1 MRKFFALLSALSLLI
16 VSLSGC
22 NLISEANP
30 ATDFEYGF
38 SEIYDGIFIK
48 EYIGSDKTVV
58 IPSKIDGQAVTV
70 IAGGAFVGT
79 SIESLVI
86 PDSVKFVV
94 ARAFY
99 GCDQL
104 KTVDFGDG
112 IIEIQEEAFYK
123 CTALES
129 IILPKNLETI
139 GEGAFYG
146 CTSATEI
153 YIPKTLTNWKN
164 GGYRYPTFFDCTAL
178 ETLTIEDGLSVLGG
192 YSSFSC
198 ASSLKNLVIPASVE
212 KIGDVAFHSATALE
226 SVTFLG
232 DAPQVSEN
240 VFGYPNTETASPN
253 LVIYYDPNTSG
264 WDDTVLSQYHLV
276 SIYDKTE

>member
-16 VSLSGC
+16 VTLSGC
-22 NLISEANP
+22 NSISEANP

-38 SEIYDGIFIK
+38 SREGGISIR

-58 IPSKIDGQAVTV
+58 IPSKIDGQAVTM

-112 IIEIQEEAFYK
+112 IIEIQEEAFRE

-139 GEGAFYG
+139 GDGAFYG

-153 YIPKTLTNWKN
+153 YIPKTLTNWS
-164 GGYRYPTFFDCTAL
+164 GEYSHPTFYESTAL

-192 YSSFSC
+192 DGSFSW
-198 ASSLKNLVIPASVE
+198 ASSLKNLVIPASV
-212 KIGDVAFHSATALE
+212 KRIGDGAFHGAAALE

-232 DAPQVSEN
+232 DAPQVTEN
-240 VFGYPNTETASPN
+240 VFGYPNTVTSGPN

>member
-70 IAGGAFVGT
+70 IAGGAFWGT
-79 SIESLVI
+79 SIESVVI
-86 PDSVKFVV
+86 PDSVNIVV

-112 IIEIQEEAFYK
+112 IIEIQEEAFRE

-164 GGYRYPTFFDCTAL
+164 GGYRYPTLFDCTAL

-192 YSSFSC
+192 YGSFSC

-232 DAPQVSEN
+232 DAPQVTEN
-240 VFGYPNTETASPN
+240 VFGYPNTVTSGPN

>member
-16 VSLSGC
+16 VTLSGC
-22 NLISEANP
+22 NSISEANP

-38 SEIYDGIFIK
+38 SREGGISIRD
-48 EYIGSDKTVV
+48 YIGSDKTVV
-58 IPSKIDGQAVTV
+58 IPSKIDGQAVTM
-70 IAGGAFVGT
+70 IAGDAFAGT
-79 SIESLVI
+79 SIESVVI
-86 PDSVKFVV
+86 PDSVNIVV

-153 YIPKTLTNWKN
+153 YIPKTLTNWSE
-164 GGYRYPTFFDCTAL
+164 GDHYPTFFNCTAL

-192 YSSFSC
+192 AGLFCC
-198 ASSLKNLVIPASVE
+198 ASSLKNLVIPASVK
-212 KIGDVAFHSATALE
+212 KIGDGAFHGATALE

-232 DAPQVSEN
+232 DAPQVTEN

-276 SIYDKTE
+276 SIYDKTK

>member
-1 MRKFFALLSALSLLI
+1 MRKFFALLAALSLLI

-58 IPSKIDGQAVTV
+58 IPSKIDGQAVTI
-70 IAGGAFVGT
+70 IAGDAFAGT
-79 SIESLVI
+79 SIESVVI
-86 PDSVKFVV
+86 PDSVNIVV

-232 DAPQVSEN
+232 DAPQVTEN
-240 VFGYPNTETASPN
+240 VFGYPNTVTASPN

>member
-1 MRKFFALLSALSLLI
+1 M
-16 VSLSGC
+16 
-22 NLISEANP
+22 
-30 ATDFEYGF
+30 
-38 SEIYDGIFIK
+38 
-48 EYIGSDKTVV
+48 
-58 IPSKIDGQAVTV
+58 
-70 IAGGAFVGT
+70 GT
-79 SIESLVI
+79 SIESVVI

-153 YIPKTLTNWKN
+153 YIPKTLTNWSA
-164 GGYRYPTFFDCTAL
+164 GYQYPIFGFCTAL
-178 ETLTIEDGLSVLGG
+178 ETLTIEDGLSVLEGAG
-192 YSSFSC
+192 SFCC

>member
-30 ATDFEYGF
+30 ATDCEYGF
-38 SEIYDGIFIK
+38 SREGGISIR

-58 IPSKIDGQAVTV
+58 IPSKIDGQAVTM

-112 IIEIQEEAFYK
+112 IIEIQEEAFRE

-139 GEGAFYG
+139 GDGAFYG

-153 YIPKTLTNWKN
+153 YIPKTLTNWS
-164 GGYRYPTFFDCTAL
+164 GEYSHPTFYESTAL
-178 ETLTIEDGLSVLGG
+178 ETLTIEDGLSVLGEYG
-192 YSSFSC
+192 SFSW
-198 ASSLKNLVIPASVE
+198 ASSLKNLVIPASV
-212 KIGDVAFHSATALE
+212 KRIGDGAFHGAAALE

-232 DAPQVSEN
+232 DAPQVTEN
-240 VFGYPNTETASPN
+240 VFGYPNTVTSGPN

>member
-16 VSLSGC
+16 VTLSGC
-22 NLISEANP
+22 NSISEANP

-38 SEIYDGIFIK
+38 SREGGISIR

-58 IPSKIDGQAVTV
+58 IPSKIDGQAVTM

-112 IIEIQEEAFYK
+112 IIEIQEEAFRE

-139 GEGAFYG
+139 GDGAFYG

-153 YIPKTLTNWKN
+153 YIPKTLTNWS
-164 GGYRYPTFFDCTAL
+164 GEYSHPTFYESTAL

-192 YSSFSC
+192 DGSFSW
-198 ASSLKNLVIPASVE
+198 ASSLKNLVIPASVK
-212 KIGDVAFHSATALE
+212 KIGDSVFHGATALE

-232 DAPQVSEN
+232 DAPQVTEN
-240 VFGYPNTETASPN
+240 VFGYPNTVTSGPN

>member
-16 VSLSGC
+16 VTLSGC
-22 NLISEANP
+22 NSISEANP

-38 SEIYDGIFIK
+38 SREGGISIR

-58 IPSKIDGQAVTV
+58 IPSKIDGQAVTM

-112 IIEIQEEAFYK
+112 IIEIQEEAFRE

-153 YIPKTLTNWKN
+153 YIPKTLTNWS
-164 GGYRYPTFFDCTAL
+164 GEYSHPTFYESTAL

-192 YSSFSC
+192 DGSFSW
-198 ASSLKNLVIPASVE
+198 ASSLKNLVIPASVK
-212 KIGDVAFHSATALE
+212 KIGDSVFHGATALE

-232 DAPQVSEN
+232 DAPQVTEN
-240 VFGYPNTETASPN
+240 VFGYPNTVTSGPN

>member
-22 NLISEANP
+22 NSISEANP
-30 ATDFEYGF
+30 STDFEYGF
-38 SEIYDGIFIK
+38 SHEGGISIR

-58 IPSKIDGQAVTV
+58 IPSKIDGQAVTM

-79 SIESLVI
+79 SIESVVI

-112 IIEIQEEAFYK
+112 IIEIQEEAFRE

-153 YIPKTLTNWKN
+153 YIPKTLTNWSE
-164 GGYRYPTFFDCTAL
+164 GDHYPTFFNCTAL

-192 YSSFSC
+192 AGLFCC
-198 ASSLKNLVIPASVE
+198 ASSLKNLVIPASVK

-232 DAPQVSEN
+232 DAPQVTEN
-240 VFGYPNTETASPN
+240 VFGYPNTVTASPN

>member
-30 ATDFEYGF
+30 AADFEYGF
-38 SEIYDGIFIK
+38 SREGGISIR

-58 IPSKIDGQAVTV
+58 IPSKIDGQAVTM
-70 IAGGAFVGT
+70 IARDAFAGT
-79 SIESLVI
+79 SIESVVI
-86 PDSVKFVV
+86 PDSVNIVV

-153 YIPKTLTNWKN
+153 YIPKTLTNWSA
-164 GGYRYPTFFDCTAL
+164 GYQYPIFGFCTAL
-178 ETLTIEDGLSVLGG
+178 ETLTIEDGLSVLEGAG
-192 YSSFSC
+192 SFCC

>member
-16 VSLSGC
+16 VTLSGC
-22 NLISEANP
+22 NSISEANP

-38 SEIYDGIFIK
+38 SREGGISIR

-58 IPSKIDGQAVTV
+58 IPSKIDGQAVTI

-79 SIESLVI
+79 SIESVVI

-112 IIEIQEEAFYK
+112 IIEIQEEAFRE

-139 GEGAFYG
+139 GDGAFYG

-153 YIPKTLTNWKN
+153 YIPKTLTNWS
-164 GGYRYPTFFDCTAL
+164 GEYSHPTFYESTAL
-178 ETLTIEDGLSVLGG
+178 ETLTIEDGLSVLGEYG
-192 YSSFSC
+192 SFSW
-198 ASSLKNLVIPASVE
+198 ASSLKNLVIPASVK
-212 KIGDVAFHSATALE
+212 KIGDSVFHGATALE

-232 DAPQVSEN
+232 DAPQVTEN
-240 VFGYPNTETASPN
+240 VFGYPNTVTSGPN

>member
-38 SEIYDGIFIK
+38 SHEGGISIR

-112 IIEIQEEAFYK
+112 IIEIQEEAFRE

-153 YIPKTLTNWKN
+153 YIPKTLTNWSA
-164 GGYRYPTFFDCTAL
+164 GYQYPIFGFCTAL
-178 ETLTIEDGLSVLGG
+178 ETLTIEDGLSVLEGAG
-192 YSSFSC
+192 SFCC
-198 ASSLKNLVIPASVE
+198 ASSLKNLVIPASVK

>member
-16 VSLSGC
+16 VTLSGC

-38 SEIYDGIFIK
+38 SREGGISIRD
-48 EYIGSDKTVV
+48 YIGSDKTVV
-58 IPSKIDGQAVTV
+58 IPSKIDGQAVTM

-112 IIEIQEEAFYK
+112 IIEIQEEAFRE

-139 GEGAFYG
+139 GDGAFYG

-153 YIPKTLTNWKN
+153 YIPKTLTNWSA
-164 GGYRYPTFFDCTAL
+164 GYQYPIFGFCTAL
-178 ETLTIEDGLSVLGG
+178 ETLTIEDGLSVLEGAG
-192 YSSFSC
+192 SFCC
-198 ASSLKNLVIPASVE
+198 ASSLKNLVIPASV
-212 KIGDVAFHSATALE
+212 KRIGDGAFHGATALE

-232 DAPQVSEN
+232 DAPQVTEN
-240 VFGYPNTETASPN
+240 VFGYPNTVTSGPN

>member
-38 SEIYDGIFIK
+38 SHEGGISIR

-58 IPSKIDGQAVTV
+58 IPSKIDGQAVTM

-79 SIESLVI
+79 SIESVVI

-104 KTVDFGDG
+104 KTVEFGDG
-112 IIEIQEEAFYK
+112 IIEIQEEAFRE

-153 YIPKTLTNWKN
+153 YIPKTLTNWSA
-164 GGYRYPTFFDCTAL
+164 GYQYPIFGFCTAL
-178 ETLTIEDGLSVLGG
+178 ETLTIEDGLSVLEGAG
-192 YSSFSC
+192 SFCC
-198 ASSLKNLVIPASVE
+198 ASSLKNLVIPASVK

>member
-58 IPSKIDGQAVTV
+58 IPSKIDGQAVTI
-70 IAGGAFVGT
+70 IAGDAFAGT
-79 SIESLVI
+79 SIESVVI
-86 PDSVKFVV
+86 PDSVNIVV

-232 DAPQVSEN
+232 DAPQVTEN
-240 VFGYPNTETASPN
+240 VFGYPNTVTASPN

-264 WDDTVLSQYHLV
+264 WDNTVLSQYHLV

>member
-16 VSLSGC
+16 VTLSGC

-70 IAGGAFVGT
+70 IAGGAFWGT
-79 SIESLVI
+79 SIESVVI

-112 IIEIQEEAFYK
+112 IIEIQEEAFRE

-192 YSSFSC
+192 YGSFSC

-232 DAPQVSEN
+232 DAPQVTEN
-240 VFGYPNTETASPN
+240 VFGYPNTVTASPN

>member
-58 IPSKIDGQAVTV
+58 IPSKIDGQAVTI

-79 SIESLVI
+79 SIESVVI

-112 IIEIQEEAFYK
+112 IIEIQEEAFRE

-139 GEGAFYG
+139 GDGAFYG

-164 GGYRYPTFFDCTAL
+164 GDLSTFFNCTAL
-178 ETLTIEDGLSVLGG
+178 ETLTIEDGLSVLGEYG
-192 YSSFSC
+192 SFSW
-198 ASSLKNLVIPASVE
+198 ASSLKNLVIPASVK
-212 KIGDVAFHSATALE
+212 KIGDSVFHGATALE

-232 DAPQVSEN
+232 DAPQVTEN
-240 VFGYPNTETASPN
+240 VFGYPNTVTASPN

>member
-1 MRKFFALLSALSLLI
+1 MRKFFTLLSALSLLI

-70 IAGGAFVGT
+70 IAGGAFWGT
-79 SIESLVI
+79 SIESVVI
-86 PDSVKFVV
+86 PDSVNIVV

-112 IIEIQEEAFYK
+112 IIEIQEEAFRE

-192 YSSFSC
+192 YGSFSC

-232 DAPQVSEN
+232 DAPQVTEN

>member
-38 SEIYDGIFIK
+38 SREGGISIRD
-48 EYIGSDKTVV
+48 YIGSDKTVV

-112 IIEIQEEAFYK
+112 IIEIQEEAFRE

-153 YIPKTLTNWKN
+153 YIPKTLTNWSA
-164 GGYRYPTFFDCTAL
+164 GYQYPIFGFCTAL

>member
-1 MRKFFALLSALSLLI
+1 MSSFPLSQKYIDFINSTKNATADFLEGTTASGKTTVGAGVKFMRMVSAR
-16 VSLSGC
+16 
-22 NLISEANP
+22 
-30 ATDFEYGF
+30 
-38 SEIYDGIFIK
+38 
-48 EYIGSDKTVV
+48 SDKTVV
-58 IPSKIDGQAVTV
+58 IPSKIDGQAVTM

-112 IIEIQEEAFYK
+112 IIEIQEEAFRE

-153 YIPKTLTNWKN
+153 YIPKTLTNWS
-164 GGYRYPTFFDCTAL
+164 GEYSHPTFYESTAL
-178 ETLTIEDGLSVLGG
+178 ETLTIEDGLSVLGEYG
-192 YSSFSC
+192 SFSW
-198 ASSLKNLVIPASVE
+198 ASSLKNLVIPASV
-212 KIGDVAFHSATALE
+212 KRIGDGAFHGAAALE

-232 DAPQVSEN
+232 DAPQVTEN
-240 VFGYPNTETASPN
+240 VFGYPNTVTSGPN

>member
-38 SEIYDGIFIK
+38 SREGGISIRD
-48 EYIGSDKTVV
+48 YIGSDKTVV
-58 IPSKIDGQAVTV
+58 IPSKIDGQAVTM
-70 IAGGAFVGT
+70 IARDAFAGT
-79 SIESLVI
+79 SIESVVI
-86 PDSVKFVV
+86 PDSVNIVV

-153 YIPKTLTNWKN
+153 YIPKTLTNWSA
-164 GGYRYPTFFDCTAL
+164 GYQYPIFGFCTAL
-178 ETLTIEDGLSVLGG
+178 ETLTIEDGLSVLEGAG
-192 YSSFSC
+192 SFCC

>member
-30 ATDFEYGF
+30 AADFEYGF
-38 SEIYDGIFIK
+38 SREGGISIR

-58 IPSKIDGQAVTV
+58 IPSKIDGQAVTM
-70 IAGGAFVGT
+70 IARDAFAGT
-79 SIESLVI
+79 SIESVVI
-86 PDSVKFVV
+86 PDSVNIVV

-153 YIPKTLTNWKN
+153 YIPKTLTNWSA
-164 GGYRYPTFFDCTAL
+164 GYQYPIFGFCTAL
-178 ETLTIEDGLSVLGG
+178 ETLTIEDGLSVLEGAG
-192 YSSFSC
+192 SFCC

-232 DAPQVSEN
+232 DAPQVTEN

>member
-22 NLISEANP
+22 NSISEANP
-30 ATDFEYGF
+30 STDFEYGF
-38 SEIYDGIFIK
+38 SHEGGISIR

-58 IPSKIDGQAVTV
+58 IPSKIDGQAVTM

-79 SIESLVI
+79 SIESVVI

-112 IIEIQEEAFYK
+112 IIEIQEEAFRE

-153 YIPKTLTNWKN
+153 YIPKTLTNWSE
-164 GGYRYPTFFDCTAL
+164 GDHYPTFFNCTAL

-192 YSSFSC
+192 AGLFCC
-198 ASSLKNLVIPASVE
+198 ASSLKNLVIPASVK

-232 DAPQVSEN
+232 DAPQVTEN

>member
-38 SEIYDGIFIK
+38 SREGGISIR

-79 SIESLVI
+79 SIESVVI
-86 PDSVKFVV
+86 PDSVNIVV

-153 YIPKTLTNWKN
+153 YIPKTLTNWSA
-164 GGYRYPTFFDCTAL
+164 GYQYPIFGFCTAL
-178 ETLTIEDGLSVLGG
+178 ETLTIEDGLSVLEGAG
-192 YSSFSC
+192 SFCC

-232 DAPQVSEN
+232 DAPQVTEN

>member
-58 IPSKIDGQAVTV
+58 IPSKIDGQAVTI
-70 IAGGAFVGT
+70 IAGGAFAGT

-112 IIEIQEEAFYK
+112 IIEIQEEAFRE

-146 CTSATEI
+146 CTSVTEI
-153 YIPKTLTNWKN
+153 YIPKTLTNWSE
-164 GGYRYPTFFDCTAL
+164 GDHYPTFFNCTAL

-192 YSSFSC
+192 AGLFCC
-198 ASSLKNLVIPASVE
+198 ASSLKNLVIPASVK

-232 DAPQVSEN
+232 DAPQVTEN

>member
-16 VSLSGC
+16 VTLSGC
-22 NLISEANP
+22 NSISEANP

-38 SEIYDGIFIK
+38 SREGGISIRD
-48 EYIGSDKTVV
+48 YIGSDKTVV
-58 IPSKIDGQAVTV
+58 IPSKIDGQAVTM
-70 IAGGAFVGT
+70 IAGDAFAGT
-79 SIESLVI
+79 SIESVVI
-86 PDSVKFVV
+86 PDSVNIVV

-112 IIEIQEEAFYK
+112 ITEIQEEAFYK

-153 YIPKTLTNWKN
+153 YIPKTLTNWSE
-164 GGYRYPTFFDCTAL
+164 GDHYPTFFNCTAL

-192 YSSFSC
+192 AGLFCC
-198 ASSLKNLVIPASVE
+198 ASSLKNLVIPASVK
-212 KIGDVAFHSATALE
+212 KIGDVAFYSATALE

-232 DAPQVSEN
+232 DAPQVTEN

-276 SIYDKTE
+276 SIYDKTK

>member
-38 SEIYDGIFIK
+38 SREGGISIRD
-48 EYIGSDKTVV
+48 YIGSDKTVV
-58 IPSKIDGQAVTV
+58 IPSKIDGQAVTM
-70 IAGGAFVGT
+70 IARDAFAGT
-79 SIESLVI
+79 SIESVVI
-86 PDSVKFVV
+86 PDSVNIVV

-153 YIPKTLTNWKN
+153 YIPKTLTNWS
-164 GGYRYPTFFDCTAL
+164 GEYSHPTFYESTAL
-178 ETLTIEDGLSVLGG
+178 ETLTIEDGLSVLGEYG
-192 YSSFSC
+192 SFSW
-198 ASSLKNLVIPASVE
+198 ASSLKNLVIPASVK